1 MKIAFVM
8 DAVSVIK
15 PKKDSSIALMEA
27 SARLGHENYY
37 ILQSDLYIKNG
48 KARALCAPVT
58 SASQEEFTL
67 DAYTDIALGDLDF
80 IFMRKDPPVDKAF
93 LQATYILDQA
103 ERDGA
108 QVLNAPAA
116 LRHYN
121 EKLYATLFPEF
132 TPDTLVSS
140 NKDTIRDFVQSVGRT
155 VLKPVDMMGG
165 YGVFVTEASDHN
177 LDVIIEMLTV
187 SGQFLLIAQRF
198 IPEITQGDRRL
209 IMING
214 QIADHALVR
223 FPKDGSLRGNLAAG
237 GSYAVEPVN
246 GRDREI
252 AGVVGPRLVKDG
264 VLFAGLDVIGGYLI
278 EVNHTSPTGLREIA
292 MIAGEDIAKKII
304 QGALGASFSQKID

>member
-1 MKIAFVM
+1 MKIAYVM
-8 DAVSVIK
+8 DPVSAIK

-27 SARLGHENYY
+27 AASLGHENYY
-37 ILQSDLYIKNG
+37 MMQSGLYIRGG
-48 KARALCAPVT
+48 KARALCAPV
-58 SASQEEFTL
+58 SGASQESFTL
-67 DAYTDIALGDLDF
+67 DTYADMPLGDFDF

-93 LQATYILDQA
+93 MQATYILDQA

-108 QVLNAPAA
+108 RVLNAPAA

-132 TPDTLVSS
+132 TPDTLVSAD
-140 NKDTIRDFVQSVGRT
+140 KDTIGEFVQSVGRT

-165 YGVFVTEASDHN
+165 YGVFVTDASDHN

-187 SGQFLLIAQRF
+187 GGQFMLIAQRF

-214 QIADHALVR
+214 KIADHALVR
-223 FPKDGSLRGNLAAG
+223 FPKDGSLRGNMAAG
-237 GSYAVEPVN
+237 GSYTAEPVN
-246 GRDREI
+246 ERDREI

-264 VLFAGLDVIGGYLI
+264 VFFAGLDVIGGHLI
-278 EVNHTSPTGLREIA
+278 EINHTSPTGLREIA
-292 MIAGEDIAKKII
+292 MIAGENVAENII
-304 QGALGASFSQKID
+304 QGAVRLG

>member
-1 MKIAFVM
+1 MKIAYVM
-8 DAVSVIK
+8 DPVSAIK

-27 SARLGHENYY
+27 AARLGHENYY
-37 ILQSDLYIKNG
+37 ILQSDLYIKGG
-48 KARALCAPVT
+48 KAGASCAPVT
-58 SASQEEFTL
+58 SASQEAFTL
-67 DAYTDIALGDLDF
+67 DASADMLLGEFDL

-108 QVLNAPAA
+108 HVLNAPSA

-165 YGVFVTEASDHN
+165 YGVFVTEPSDHN

-187 SGQFLLIAQRF
+187 GEQFLLIAQHF
-198 IPEITQGDRRL
+198 IPEITEGDRRL

-223 FPKDGSLRGNLAAG
+223 FPQEGSLRGNLAAG

-246 GRDREI
+246 ERDREI
-252 AGVVGPRLVKDG
+252 AGVVGPRLVRDG
-264 VLFAGLDVIGGYLI
+264 VFFAGLDVIGGYLI
-278 EVNHTSPTGLREIA
+278 EINHTSPTGLREIA
-292 MIAGEDIAKKII
+292 TIAGEDVAGKIMR
-304 QGALGASFSQKID
+304 GAFKL